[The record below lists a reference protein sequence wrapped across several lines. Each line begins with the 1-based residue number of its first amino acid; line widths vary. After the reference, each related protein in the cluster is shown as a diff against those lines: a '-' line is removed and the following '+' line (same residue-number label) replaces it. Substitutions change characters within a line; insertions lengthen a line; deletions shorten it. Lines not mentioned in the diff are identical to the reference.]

1 MAPSGRIKKE
11 NVQVV
16 ALDPAPAPHLAT
28 VFFNARAGGPGP
40 LGPSTRPGYHHPR
53 IKKNKNHFY

>member
-1 MAPSGRIKKE
+1 MALRGELEKE

-28 VFFNARAGGPGP
+28 FFLIRNQGAWAFGPIDPAGVPP
-40 LGPSTRPGYHHPR
+40 PA
-53 IKKNKNHFY
+53 N